1 MAPLADVIE
10 PNGLDH
16 AGGYMKETLYLVR
29 WQGGMDGI
37 YLVPSVHFFLQV
49 QQINELA
56 RLGIIRNTYSR
67 SKCYS
72 LHV

>member
-1 MAPLADVIE
+1 
-10 PNGLDH
+10 
-16 AGGYMKETLYLVR
+16 
-29 WQGGMDGI
+29 MDGI
-37 YLVPSVHFFLQV
+37 YITRKSFIPSVHFLLQV
-49 QQINELA
+49 EQINELA